1 MDTEKYFEEK
11 YDASTDIGVI
21 SNVVKK
27 ELIKNAIIS
36 LVLAALAIVLYIS
49 FRFKFNYGISC
60 ICAILLNVFVTI
72 ALFSALRLEVATIFV
87 AAILSI
93 IGYSV
98 NDIIITFDR
107 IRENVKKDKKTKTKE
122 EMDLIVNTSLREI
135 LNRSIITTTTTLIPV
150 ITLIL
155 LGSNDIYEFNIAL
168 LAGLIT
174 GTLSSLFVASQIWLE
189 MSKRDLKNGKKKR
202 KKKQTEFKDEVDEL
216 EIKGI
221 NS

>member
-1 MDTEKYFEEK
+1 M
-11 YDASTDIGVI
+11 
-21 SNVVKK
+21 
-27 ELIKNAIIS
+27 
-36 LVLAALAIVLYIS
+36 
-49 FRFKFNYGISC
+49 
-60 ICAILLNVFVTI
+60 LNVFVTI

>member
-1 MDTEKYFEEK
+1 M
-11 YDASTDIGVI
+11 
-21 SNVVKK
+21 
-27 ELIKNAIIS
+27 
-36 LVLAALAIVLYIS
+36 
-49 FRFKFNYGISC
+49 
-60 ICAILLNVFVTI
+60 LNVFVTI
-72 ALFSALRLEVATIFV
+72 ALFSAFRLEVATIFV